1 MPVRGAIVAK
11 REGREIVRDRLREL
25 ALKLG
30 NWVERGEVL
39 ARDESSAQET
49 AYSLLG
55 ALELGDERREAPPL
69 VHDVLFLG
77 AAEQPEG
84 DAAAGEASEARSPH
98 AARPRR

>member
-1 MPVRGAIVAK
+1 VAVNMPVIGIIVPK
-11 REGREIVRDRLREL
+11 WEGLEI
-25 ALKLG
+25 AP
-30 NWVERGEVL
+30 
-39 ARDESSAQET
+39 

-55 ALELGDERREAPPL
+55 ALELGDERREPPPL
-69 VHDVLFLG
+69 VHDVLSLG